1 MPVGDTGASSESVMR
16 RFNATGFGWSSQ
28 VCLRFE
34 HHSLRGPA
42 AGYRLGMTTTAEHLR
57 NTLDGRWRD
66 VKNRMREELSNEVFR
81 PHYTPNT
88 VIART
93 KVMEQMNIMAAHGA
107 AEDGFKKEHGGNGDV
122 GAAVTRIEMLA
133 MSDLSLMVKAG
144 VQWGLFG
151 GAIEN
156 LGTERHHEAYVP
168 RLINLDLLGC
178 FAMTETGHGSDVQQL
193 ETTATYDAST
203 QEFVIDSPTR
213 TSRKDYIGGAA
224 ETATVA
230 SVFAQLITPDGMRH
244 GVHCFVVPIRDE
256 DGNDLPGV
264 TTSDCHYKGGL
275 PGVDNGRIQFDHVRI
290 PRENLLNKYADVAE
304 DGTYSSPI
312 ENPNRRFFTMLGTLI
327 RGRVTVGGSAGAAA
341 RVALDIATRYALQRR
356 QFQAPGDD
364 HEVLLMD
371 YLVHQRRLFPLI
383 ARSYALQFAQNE
395 LVAKT
400 HDLQTA
406 DDPDREEQR
415 ELESRAAGLKAA
427 NTWHATRAIQEA
439 REACGGAGYLAENRL
454 IALKADTDV
463 FTTFEGDNHVLTQLV
478 AKELLTA
485 YADDIK
491 GMSPVEWVKFAANF
505 AGERVMKRTAAETIM
520 QRILDTRQDNEEE
533 GSLFNRGTQVKMFE
547 DREEYMIATVARR
560 LRGKSKEMSAFEA
573 FNSVQ
578 DHVLH
583 AASAHID
590 RIILEAFV
598 AGIDSCEDDEARKV
612 LEMVCDVYA
621 LSVMEDDKAW
631 FMEHQF
637 LSTERAK
644 AVTRGINERCR
655 TLRPYAELLVDGF
668 GIPEQLRYAE
678 MLHPENITDT

>member
-1 MPVGDTGASSESVMR
+1 
-16 RFNATGFGWSSQ
+16 
-28 VCLRFE
+28 
-34 HHSLRGPA
+34 
-42 AGYRLGMTTTAEHLR
+42 MTTTAEHLR
-57 NTLDGRWRD
+57 NSLDGRFRD
-66 VKNRMREELSNEVFR
+66 VKNRVRQELSNDVFR

-93 KVMEQMNIMAAHGA
+93 KVAEQMKIMAARGA

-122 GAAVTRIEMLA
+122 GAAVTQIEMLA

-156 LGTERHHEAYVP
+156 LGTERHHEAYVKK
-168 RLINLDLLGC
+168 LISLELLGC
-178 FAMTETGHGSDVQQL
+178 FAMTETGHGSDVQSL
-193 ETTATYDAST
+193 ETTATYDPAT
-203 QEFVIDSPTR
+203 QEFVIDSPTP

-224 ETATVA
+224 ETARVA
-230 SVFAQLITPDGMRH
+230 AVFAQLITPDGEKH
-244 GVHCFVVPIRDE
+244 GVHCFVVPIRDDNGE
-256 DGNDLPGV
+256 DLPGV

-275 PGVDNGRIQFDHVRI
+275 PGVDNGRIQFDQVRI

-356 QFQAPGDD
+356 QFEDPDGG
-364 HEVLLMD
+364 EVLLMD

-395 LVAKT
+395 LVAKC
-400 HDLQTA
+400 HELQTA
-406 DDPDREEQR
+406 EDPDPEEQR

-463 FTTFEGDNHVLTQLV
+463 FTTFEGDNHVLFQLV

-491 GMSPVEWVKFAANF
+491 GMSPVEWVRFAANF
-505 AGERVMKRTAAETIM
+505 AGERVLKRTAAQTIM
-520 QRILDTRQDNEEE
+520 QTILDSREDNEEE
-533 GSLFNRGTQVKMFE
+533 GSLFNRGTQVQMFE
-547 DREEYMIATVARR
+547 DREEYMVASVARR
-560 LRGKSKEMSAFEA
+560 LQAKSKEMSAFDA

-583 AASAHID
+583 VAQAHID
-590 RIILEAFV
+590 RIVLEAFV
-598 AGIDSCEDDEARKV
+598 AGIDACEDRQAREV
-612 LEMVCDVYA
+612 LGLVCDLYA
-621 LSVMEDDKAW
+621 LSVIEEDKAW
-631 FMEHQF
+631 FVEHRF

-644 AVTRGINERCR
+644 AVTRGINDRCR
-655 TLRPYAELLVDGF
+655 RLRPHAQLLVDGF
-668 GIPEQLRYAE
+668 GIPESLRYAE
-678 MLHPENITDT
+678 MLHPEKIPDADEHTRKDATSAGVI

>member
-1 MPVGDTGASSESVMR
+1 
-16 RFNATGFGWSSQ
+16 
-28 VCLRFE
+28 
-34 HHSLRGPA
+34 
-42 AGYRLGMTTTAEHLR
+42 MTTTAEHLR

-66 VKNRMREELSNEVFR
+66 VKNRVREELSGQVFR

-93 KVMEQMNIMAAHGA
+93 KVGEQLRIMAAQGA
-107 AEDGFKKEHGGNGDV
+107 AEDGFSKEHGGNGDV
-122 GAAVTRIEMLA
+122 GAAVTQIEMLA

-156 LGTERHHEAYVP
+156 LGTERHHQAYV
-168 RLINLDLLGC
+168 RRIIDLDLLGC
-178 FAMTETGHGSDVQQL
+178 FAMTETGHGSDVQSL
-193 ETTATYDAST
+193 ETTASYDPAT
-203 QEFVIDSPTR
+203 EEFIINSPTPS
-213 TSRKDYIGGAA
+213 SRKDYIGGAA
-224 ETATVA
+224 QTATVA
-230 SVFAQLITPDGMRH
+230 AVFAQLITGGEGH
-244 GVHCFVVPIRDE
+244 GVHCFFVPIRDE

-275 PGVDNGRIQFDHVRI
+275 PGVDNGRIMFDHVRV
-290 PRENLLNKYADVAE
+290 PRENLLNKYGDVAP
-304 DGTYSSPI
+304 DGRYSSPI
-312 ENPNRRFFTMLGTLI
+312 ENSNRRFFTMLGTLI

-341 RVALDIATRYALQRR
+341 RVALDIATRYALERK
-356 QFQAPGDD
+356 QFGAPDGDD
-364 HEVLLMD
+364 EILIMD

-395 LVAKT
+395 LVAKC
-400 HDLQTA
+400 HELQTS
-406 DDPDREEQR
+406 DDPDPEEQR

-505 AGERVMKRTAAETIM
+505 AGERVAKRTAAQTIM
-520 QRILDTRQDNEEE
+520 QTIVDSRQDNEEV

-547 DREEYMIATVARR
+547 DREEYMIASVARR
-560 LRGKSKEMSAFEA
+560 LQGKSKEMSAFDA
-573 FNSVQ
+573 FNAVQ

-583 AASAHID
+583 AASTHMD

-598 AGIDSCEDDEARKV
+598 AGIDSCEDEEARKI
-612 LEMVCDVYA
+612 LGLVCDLYA
-621 LSVMEDDKAW
+621 LSVIEDDKAW
-631 FMEHQF
+631 FMEHRF

-644 AVTRGINERCR
+644 AVTRAINDRCR
-655 TLRPYAELLVDGF
+655 LLRPYAEMLVEGF

-678 MLHPENITDT
+678 MLHPENIVE

>member
-1 MPVGDTGASSESVMR
+1 
-16 RFNATGFGWSSQ
+16 
-28 VCLRFE
+28 
-34 HHSLRGPA
+34 
-42 AGYRLGMTTTAEHLR
+42 MTTTAEHLR
-57 NTLDGRWRD
+57 KTLDGHWHDAKERSRQQ
-66 VKNRMREELSNEVFR
+66 MSNEVFR

-93 KVMEQMNIMAAHGA
+93 KALEQLKIIAAAGA
-107 AEDGFKKEHGGNGDV
+107 AEDGFRKEHGGTGDV
-122 GAAVTRIEMLA
+122 GAAVTTIEMLA

-156 LGTERHHEAYVP
+156 LGTERHHEAYVK
-168 RLINLDLLGC
+168 RIIDLDLLGC
-178 FAMTETGHGSDVQQL
+178 FAMTETGHGSDVQSL
-193 ETTATYDAST
+193 ETTATYDPDGD
-203 QEFVIDSPTR
+203 EFIIDSPTR

-230 SVFAQLITPDGMRH
+230 AVFAQLITAGPGQEPQSH
-244 GVHCFVVPIRDE
+244 GVHCFVVPIRDA

-275 PGVDNGRIQFDHVRI
+275 PGVDNGRIMFDHVRI
-290 PRENLLNKYADVAE
+290 PRENLLNKYGDVSG

-327 RGRVTVGGSAGAAA
+327 RGRITVGGSAAAAA

-356 QFQAPGDD
+356 QFSAPDSDD
-364 HEVLLMD
+364 EVVIMD
-371 YLVHQRRLFPLI
+371 YLIHQRRLFPLI
-383 ARSYALQFAQNE
+383 AQSYALQFAQNE
-395 LVAKT
+395 LVAKL
-400 HDLQTA
+400 HEIQTTEIP
-406 DDPDREEQR
+406 DPEEQR

-427 NTWHATRAIQEA
+427 NTWHATKAIQEA

-478 AKELLTA
+478 AKELLTG

-491 GMSPVEWVKFAANF
+491 GMSPVEWVRFGANF
-505 AGERVMKRTAAETIM
+505 ASDRVLKRTAAQTIM
-520 QRILDTRQDNEEE
+520 QTIVDSRQDNEEE

-547 DREEYMIATVARR
+547 DREEYLLSSVARR
-560 LRGKSKEMSAFEA
+560 LQGKSKEMSAFDA
-573 FNSVQ
+573 FNAVQ

-583 AASAHID
+583 TAKAHID

-598 AGIDSCEDDEARKV
+598 AGIESCEDDDARK
-612 LEMVCDVYA
+612 LLGTVCDLYA
-621 LSVMEDDKAW
+621 LSVIEADKAW
-631 FMEHQF
+631 FIEHRY

-644 AVTRGINERCR
+644 AVTRGINDRCR
-655 TLRPYAELLVDGF
+655 VLRPYAETLVDGF

-678 MLHPENITDT
+678 MLHPEHIPDADD

>member
-1 MPVGDTGASSESVMR
+1 
-16 RFNATGFGWSSQ
+16 
-28 VCLRFE
+28 
-34 HHSLRGPA
+34 
-42 AGYRLGMTTTAEHLR
+42 MTTTVSTKSTADHLR
-57 NTLDGRWRD
+57 DALDGRWRD
-66 VKNRMREELSNEVFR
+66 VKNRMRTELSSDVFK

-93 KVMEQMNIMAAHGA
+93 KVGEQMRIMAAKGA

-122 GAAVTRIEMLA
+122 GAAVTQIEMLA

-156 LGTERHHEAYVP
+156 LGTERHHDAYVRP
-168 RLINLDLLGC
+168 LIDLELLGC
-178 FAMTETGHGSDVQQL
+178 FAMTETGHGSDVQSL
-193 ETTATYDAST
+193 ETTATYDPET
-203 QEFVIDSPTR
+203 QEFVIDSPTP

-224 ETATVA
+224 ETARVA
-230 SVFAQLITPDGMRH
+230 AVFAQLITQGEGH
-244 GVHCFVVPIRDE
+244 GVHCFVVPLRDDE
-256 DGNDLPGV
+256 GNDLPGV

-275 PGVDNGRIQFDHVRI
+275 PGVDNGRIQFDQVRI
-290 PRENLLNKYADVAE
+290 PRVNLVNKYADVAE

-327 RGRVTVGGSAGAAA
+327 RGRVTVGGSAAAAA
-341 RVALDIATRYALQRR
+341 RVALDIATRYALTRR
-356 QFQAPGDD
+356 QFGAPDSDD
-364 HEVLLMD
+364 EILVMD

-383 ARSYALQFAQNE
+383 AKSYALQFAQNE
-395 LVAKT
+395 LVAKC
-400 HDLQTA
+400 HEMQTA
-406 DDPDREEQR
+406 DHPDAEEQR

-491 GMSPVEWVKFAANF
+491 GMSPAQWVRFAANF
-505 AGERVMKRTAAETIM
+505 AGERVLKRTAAQTIM
-520 QRILDTRQDNEEE
+520 QTILDTRQDNEEE
-533 GSLFNRGTQVKMFE
+533 GSLFNRGTQVQMFE
-547 DREEYMIATVARR
+547 DREQYMLASVARR
-560 LRGKSKEMSAFEA
+560 LQGKSKEMSSFEA
-573 FNSVQ
+573 FNAVQ

-583 AASAHID
+583 TAQAHID

-598 AGIDSCEDDEARKV
+598 AGIDACEDEGAREI
-612 LEMVCDVYA
+612 LGMVCDLYA
-621 LSVMEDDKAW
+621 LSVIEADKAW
-631 FMEHQF
+631 FIEHKF

-644 AVTRGINERCR
+644 AVTRGINDRCR
-655 TLRPYAELLVDGF
+655 RLRPHAELLVDGF
-668 GIPEQLRYAE
+668 GVPESLRYAE
-678 MLHPENITDT
+678 MLHPEHIPDADEHQEQDAVSSGTIEPK

>member
-1 MPVGDTGASSESVMR
+1 
-16 RFNATGFGWSSQ
+16 
-28 VCLRFE
+28 
-34 HHSLRGPA
+34 
-42 AGYRLGMTTTAEHLR
+42 MTTTAEHLR

-93 KVMEQMNIMAAHGA
+93 KVMEQMKIMAAHGA

-122 GAAVTRIEMLA
+122 AAAVTRIEMLA

-151 GAIEN
+151 GAVEN
-156 LGTERHHEAYVP
+156 LGTERHHQAYVP
-168 RLINLDLLGC
+168 RIISLDLLGC
-178 FAMTETGHGSDVQQL
+178 FAMTETGHGSDVQSL
-193 ETTATYDAST
+193 ETTATYEPST
-203 QEFVIDSPTR
+203 QEFVIDSPTP
-213 TSRKDYIGGAA
+213 TARKDYIGGAA

-230 SVFAQLITPDGMRH
+230 AVFAQLITPDGQGH
-244 GVHCFVVPIRDE
+244 GVHCFVVPIRDD

-264 TTSDCHYKGGL
+264 TTGDCHYKGGL
-275 PGVDNGRIQFDHVRI
+275 PGVDNGRIQFDQVRI

-341 RVALDIATRYALQRR
+341 RVALDIATRYALERR

-400 HDLQTA
+400 HELQSA
-406 DDPDREEQR
+406 DDPDKEEQR

-463 FTTFEGDNHVLTQLV
+463 FTTFEGDNHVLIQLV

-533 GSLFNRGTQVKMFE
+533 GSLFNRGTQVKMLE
-547 DREEYMIATVARR
+547 DREEYMVATVARR
-560 LRGKSKEMSAFEA
+560 LRGKSKEMTAFEA
-573 FNSVQ
+573 FNAVQ

-583 AASAHID
+583 AAAAHID
-590 RIILEAFV
+590 RIVLEAFV
-598 AGIDSCEDDEARKV
+598 AGIDACEDDEARKI
-612 LEMVCDVYA
+612 LEMVCDLYA
-621 LSVMEDDKAW
+621 LSVIEDDKAW

-678 MLHPENITDT
+678 MLHPENIVET

>member
-1 MPVGDTGASSESVMR
+1 
-16 RFNATGFGWSSQ
+16 
-28 VCLRFE
+28 
-34 HHSLRGPA
+34 
-42 AGYRLGMTTTAEHLR
+42 MTTTAEHLR

-66 VKNRMREELSNEVFR
+66 VKNRMRQELSNEIFR
-81 PHYTPNT
+81 PHYTPNP

-93 KVMEQMNIMAAHGA
+93 KVAEQMKIMAAHGA

-156 LGTERHHEAYVP
+156 LGTERHHQAYVP
-168 RLINLDLLGC
+168 RIIDLDLLGC
-178 FAMTETGHGSDVQQL
+178 FAMTETGHGSDVQSL
-193 ETTATYDAST
+193 ETTATYDPAT
-203 QEFVIDSPTR
+203 QEFIIDSPTR
-213 TSRKDYIGGAA
+213 TARKDYIGGAA

-230 SVFAQLITPDGMRH
+230 AVFAQLITSDGVGH

-264 TTSDCHYKGGL
+264 TTGDCHYKGGL
-275 PGVDNGRIQFDHVRI
+275 PGVDNGRIQFDNVRV

-356 QFQAPGDD
+356 QFSVPGDD
-364 HEVLLMD
+364 DNEVLLMD
-371 YLVHQRRLFPLI
+371 YLVHQRRLLPLI
-383 ARSYALQFAQNE
+383 AKSYALQFAQNE
-395 LVAKT
+395 LVGKC
-400 HDLQTA
+400 HELQTA
-406 DDPDREEQR
+406 DDPDPEEQR

-427 NTWHATRAIQEA
+427 NTWHATRAIQES

-491 GMSPVEWVKFAANF
+491 GMSPVEWVRFAANF
-505 AGERVMKRTAAETIM
+505 AGERVLKRTAAETII
-520 QRILDTRQDNEEE
+520 QTILDTRQDNEEE
-533 GSLFNRGTQVKMFE
+533 GSLFNRGTQVKLFE
-547 DREEYMIATVARR
+547 DREEYLLSTVARR
-560 LRGKSKEMSAFEA
+560 LQGKSREMSAFDA
-573 FNSVQ
+573 FNAVQ

-583 AASAHID
+583 AATAHID

-598 AGIDSCEDDEARKV
+598 AGIDSCEDDEAREV
-612 LEMVCDVYA
+612 LGDVCDLYA
-621 LSVMEDDKAW
+621 LSVIEDDKAW
-631 FMEHQF
+631 FIEHRY

-655 TLRPYAELLVDGF
+655 TLRPCAETLVDGF

-678 MLHPENITDT
+678 MLHPENIIDT

>member
-1 MPVGDTGASSESVMR
+1 
-16 RFNATGFGWSSQ
+16 
-28 VCLRFE
+28 
-34 HHSLRGPA
+34 
-42 AGYRLGMTTTAEHLR
+42 MTTTAEHLR
-57 NTLDGRWRD
+57 NTLDGRFRD
-66 VKNRMREELSNEVFR
+66 VKNRMRHELSDQVFR

-93 KVMEQMNIMAAHGA
+93 KVDEQMRIMASRGA

-122 GAAVTRIEMLA
+122 GAAVTQIEMLA

-156 LGTERHHEAYVP
+156 LGTERHHQAYVQK
-168 RLINLDLLGC
+168 LIDLDLLGC
-178 FAMTETGHGSDVQQL
+178 FAMTETGHGSDVQAL
-193 ETTATYDAST
+193 ETTATYDPDS
-203 QEFVIDSPTR
+203 QEFVIDSPTP
-213 TSRKDYIGGAA
+213 TARKDYIGGAA
-224 ETATVA
+224 QTARVA
-230 SVFAQLITPDGMRH
+230 AVFAQLITADGTGH
-244 GVHCFVVPIRDE
+244 GVHCFVVPIRD
-256 DGNDLPGV
+256 DAGNDLPGV
-264 TTSDCHYKGGL
+264 TTSDCDYKGGL
-275 PGVDNGRIQFDHVRI
+275 PGVDNGRIQFDHVRV
-290 PRENLLNKYADVAE
+290 PRENLLNKYADVAP
-304 DGTYSSPI
+304 DGTYTSPI

-356 QFQAPGDD
+356 QFAAPDD
-364 HEVLLMD
+364 DTEVLLMD

-383 ARSYALQFAQNE
+383 AKSYALQFAQNE
-395 LVAKT
+395 LVSKT
-400 HDLQTA
+400 HELQTA
-406 DDPDREEQR
+406 DDPDPEEQR

-427 NTWHATRAIQEA
+427 NTWHATTAIQEA

-491 GMSPVEWVKFAANF
+491 GMSPVEWVRFAANF
-505 AGERVMKRTAAETIM
+505 ASERVMKRTAAQTIM
-520 QRILDTRQDNEEE
+520 QTILDSRQDNEEE
-533 GSLFNRGTQVKMFE
+533 GSLFNRGTQVQMFE
-547 DREEYMIATVARR
+547 DREEYMLASVARR
-560 LRGKSKEMSAFEA
+560 LQAKSKEMSAFDA

-583 AASAHID
+583 AATAHID

-598 AGIDSCEDDEARKV
+598 AGIDACEDDEAREI
-612 LEMVCDVYA
+612 LGMVCDLYA
-621 LSVMEDDKAW
+621 LSVIEGDKAW
-631 FMEHQF
+631 FVEHRF

-644 AVTRGINERCR
+644 AVTRGINDRCR
-655 TLRPYAELLVDGF
+655 RLRPYAEVLVDGF

-678 MLHPENITDT
+678 MMHPENIAE

>member
-1 MPVGDTGASSESVMR
+1 
-16 RFNATGFGWSSQ
+16 
-28 VCLRFE
+28 
-34 HHSLRGPA
+34 
-42 AGYRLGMTTTAEHLR
+42 MTTTAEHLR
-57 NTLDGRWRD
+57 NCLDGRFRD
-66 VKNRMREELSNEVFR
+66 VKNRMRLELSNEIFR

-93 KVMEQMNIMAAHGA
+93 KVAEQMRIMASRGA

-122 GAAVTRIEMLA
+122 GAAVTQIEMLA

-156 LGTERHHEAYVP
+156 LGTERHHEAYVK
-168 RLINLDLLGC
+168 RLIDLDLLGC
-178 FAMTETGHGSDVQQL
+178 FAMTETGHGSDVQSL
-193 ETTATYDAST
+193 ETTATYDPAT

-224 ETATVA
+224 QTARVA
-230 SVFAQLITPDGMRH
+230 AVFAQLITPDGTKH
-244 GVHCFVVPIRDE
+244 GVHCFVVPIRDDKGE
-256 DGNDLPGV
+256 DLPGV

-275 PGVDNGRIQFDHVRI
+275 PGVDNGRIQFDQVRI
-290 PRENLLNKYADVAE
+290 PRENLLNKYADVAP

-341 RVALDIATRYALQRR
+341 RVALDIATRYALERR
-356 QFQAPGDD
+356 QFSDPDGG
-364 HEVLLMD
+364 EVLLMD

-395 LVAKT
+395 LVAKC
-400 HDLQTA
+400 HELQTA
-406 DDPDREEQR
+406 DDPDPEEQR

-463 FTTFEGDNHVLTQLV
+463 FTTFEGDNHVLFQLV

-491 GMSPVEWVKFAANF
+491 GMSPVEWVGFAARF
-505 AGERVMKRTAAETIM
+505 AGERVMKRTAAQTIM
-520 QRILDTRQDNEEE
+520 QTILDTREDNEEE

-547 DREEYMIATVARR
+547 DREEYMLASVARR
-560 LRGKSKEMSAFEA
+560 LQSKSKEMSAFEA

-583 AASAHID
+583 VAQAHID

-598 AGIDSCEDDEARKV
+598 AGIASCEDRTAREI
-612 LEMVCDVYA
+612 LGMVCDLYA
-621 LSVMEDDKAW
+621 LSVIEEDKAW
-631 FMEHQF
+631 FVEHRF

-644 AVTRGINERCR
+644 AVTRGINDRCR
-655 TLRPYAELLVDGF
+655 RLRPYAELLVDGF

-678 MLHPENITDT
+678 MLHPEHIPDADEHTPQNATSAGVI

>member
-1 MPVGDTGASSESVMR
+1 
-16 RFNATGFGWSSQ
+16 
-28 VCLRFE
+28 
-34 HHSLRGPA
+34 
-42 AGYRLGMTTTAEHLR
+42 MTTTAEHLR

-66 VKNRMREELSNEVFR
+66 VKNRVREELSGQVFR

-93 KVMEQMNIMAAHGA
+93 KVGEQLRIMAAQGA
-107 AEDGFKKEHGGNGDV
+107 AEDGFSKEHGGNGDV
-122 GAAVTRIEMLA
+122 GAAVTQIEMLA

-156 LGTERHHEAYVP
+156 LGTERHHQAYV
-168 RLINLDLLGC
+168 RRIIDLDLLGC
-178 FAMTETGHGSDVQQL
+178 FAMTETGHGSDVQSL
-193 ETTATYDAST
+193 ETTASYDPAT
-203 QEFVIDSPTR
+203 EEFIINSPTPS
-213 TSRKDYIGGAA
+213 SRKDYIGGAA
-224 ETATVA
+224 QTATVA
-230 SVFAQLITPDGMRH
+230 AVFAQLITGGEGH
-244 GVHCFVVPIRDE
+244 GVHCFFVPIRDE

-275 PGVDNGRIQFDHVRI
+275 PGVDNGRIMFDHVRV
-290 PRENLLNKYADVAE
+290 PRENLLNKYGDVAP
-304 DGTYSSPI
+304 DGRYSSPI
-312 ENPNRRFFTMLGTLI
+312 ENSNRRFFTMLGTLI

-341 RVALDIATRYALQRR
+341 RVALDIATRYALERK
-356 QFQAPGDD
+356 QFGAPDGDD
-364 HEVLLMD
+364 EILIMD

-395 LVAKT
+395 LVAKC
-400 HDLQTA
+400 HELQTS
-406 DDPDREEQR
+406 DDPDPEEQR

-505 AGERVMKRTAAETIM
+505 AGERVAKRTAAQTIM
-520 QRILDTRQDNEEE
+520 QTIVDSRQDNEEE

-547 DREEYMIATVARR
+547 DREEYMIASVARR
-560 LRGKSKEMSAFEA
+560 LQGKSKEMSAFDA

-583 AASAHID
+583 AASAHMD

-598 AGIDSCEDDEARKV
+598 AGIDSCEDEEARKI
-612 LEMVCDVYA
+612 LGLVCDLYA
-621 LSVMEDDKAW
+621 LSVIEDDKAW
-631 FMEHQF
+631 FMEHRF

-644 AVTRGINERCR
+644 AVTRAINDRCR
-655 TLRPYAELLVDGF
+655 LLRPYAEMLVEGF

-678 MLHPENITDT
+678 MLHPENIVE